1 MHHKCA
7 VAMAVIAAG
16 ILAALATDSPA
27 GPMLPGKPATGDD
40 VISLA
45 GIQQFGVTVTPF
57 QASLREIGMSA
68 EHVRGRCID
77 LLEEAGY
84 KVVKGDDQPYLS
96 VAVRAFT
103 NPKLDI
109 AIHAYSL
116 ETKFLQPIE
125 LDRLDRTLEVPTYA
139 TSAYGI
145 SETENLAAHLDM
157 LVDARIKAFIQV
169 LQQAEDFVNAEEAG
183 QHAR

>member
-7 VAMAVIAAG
+7 VAIAMIAVG
-16 ILAALATDSPA
+16 ILATLATHSPA
-27 GPMLPGKPATGDD
+27 EPMLPKKRAPSDD

-45 GIQQFGVTVTPF
+45 GIRQFGVTVAPF
-57 QASLREIGMSA
+57 QPFLQEIGMSA

-84 KVVKGDDQPYLS
+84 QAVNGNDHPYLS

-139 TSAYGI
+139 TSAYGM
-145 SETENLAAHLDM
+145 SETENLPTHLGM
-157 LVDARIKAFIQV
+157 LVDARIKAFIRV
-169 LQQAEDFVNAEEAG
+169 LQQAEDFVNAEETS